1 MKRLYKHIMLSIMP
15 TTRERQSHF
24 AGREAHRRR
33 DPCAGKPARHGIR
46 DLHRKYAG
54 GSEYTCRLNEP
65 YFKKRGHYELL
76 TLFQRM
82 ISSVTWFT
90 DKSSQRLRLDR
101 IALQFYKIIII
112 PLQGGFPTNIRP
124 SAAIRQNYNEIT
136 ALFRSTQPPFTR
148 PKTEKAT
155 R

>member
-1 MKRLYKHIMLSIMP
+1 
-15 TTRERQSHF
+15 
-24 AGREAHRRR
+24 
-33 DPCAGKPARHGIR
+33 
-46 DLHRKYAG
+46 
-54 GSEYTCRLNEP
+54 
-65 YFKKRGHYELL
+65 
-76 TLFQRM
+76 M

-136 ALFRSTQPPFTR
+136 ALFRSTQPPIYPAKNGEGDPVVTDIGSFVR
-148 PKTEKAT
+148 RKNACPAGAVAQ
-155 R
+155 RG